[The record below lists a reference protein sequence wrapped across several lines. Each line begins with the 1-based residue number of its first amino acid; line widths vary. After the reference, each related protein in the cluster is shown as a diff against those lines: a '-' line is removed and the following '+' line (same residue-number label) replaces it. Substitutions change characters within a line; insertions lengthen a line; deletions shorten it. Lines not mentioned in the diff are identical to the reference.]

1 MYVVNRR
8 LRLFFIHSLNT
19 IEQYTCLQTGHEQH
33 NKARELALT
42 VPNPDPCVIVFT
54 MHNIAAHSEHKTKL
68 QTLLKL
74 RNIDVNSIARLKR
87 DSTLYKNFA
96 E

>member
-1 MYVVNRR
+1 
-8 LRLFFIHSLNT
+8 
-19 IEQYTCLQTGHEQH
+19 
-33 NKARELALT
+33 
-42 VPNPDPCVIVFT
+42 

-96 E
+96 EWLSLVHRFRDMLPTSLHLVNDHAVSGVC